1 VAIAID
7 GGVEPIHKK
16 VQASGDT
23 ILHGPIKL
31 DTPGKAT
38 VEVIILGD
46 RDGYEICFV
55 GMKEFDELSTTA
67 PGDEVIDWDLRAE
80 HGGL

>member
-1 VAIAID
+1 V
-7 GGVEPIHKK
+7 VVSK
-16 VQASGDT
+16 DT

-46 RDGYEICFV
+46 RDGYEICYV
-55 GMKEFDELSTTA
+55 GMKEFDELSA
-67 PGDEVIDWDLRAE
+67 SVPGGDVIDWEKRAE
-80 HGGL
+80 YGGQ